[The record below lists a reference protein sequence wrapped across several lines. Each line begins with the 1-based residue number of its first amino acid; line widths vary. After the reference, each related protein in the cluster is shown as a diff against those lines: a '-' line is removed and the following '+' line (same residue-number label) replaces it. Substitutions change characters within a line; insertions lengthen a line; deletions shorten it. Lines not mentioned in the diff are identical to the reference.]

1 MTHAK
6 SKKQIL
12 GRHITGSFNALSV
25 VAYEKVRV
33 ISAACCHEKL
43 TMGKSLVS

>member
-12 GRHITGSFNALSV
+12 GRHITGSVWYGMVWYGMFELLHFYV
-25 VAYEKVRV
+25 LYLVRTTTYTE
-33 ISAACCHEKL
+33 S
-43 TMGKSLVS
+43 